1 MRLPEF
7 MREIARRCRFRSRE
21 TFDLTAA
28 QELRQMAA
36 DLEDKALRCEG
47 IDPTTKTD
55 RRLTTAD
62 RFDVEFRWAFQWPRL
77 NSFGVIA
84 VSVS

>member
-47 IDPTTKTD
+47 IDC
-55 RRLTTAD
+55 
-62 RFDVEFRWAFQWPRL
+62 V
-77 NSFGVIA
+77 
-84 VSVS
+84 

>member
-36 DLEDKALRCEG
+36 DLENKALRCEG
-47 IDPTTKTD
+47 IDCDDEERSTAHH
-55 RRLTTAD
+55 RRP
-62 RFDVEFRWAFQWPRL
+62 F
-77 NSFGVIA
+77 
-84 VSVS
+84 